1 MYALFEKIPCEYKD
15 CWNQQEKYYRWKVLT
30 IAQTSQAVHELMKIW
45 PYLNPECQDKDL
57 DYQQVPAYVEIGK
70 TYGINDIADIKRDAR
85 ALEWGITSG
94 NPRPGIGPAIGSL
107 RGSHSISLGT
117 GAKCTKAPGGILL
130 AISDCENGYEIVPE
144 GGHLTIYKRVF
155 DYGKEEYSRGSIVA
169 KIDGY
174 SGQKGITRAK
184 REVQYLIDEPDSA
197 QERITSGLFPV
208 ITPEGIVMS
217 RAIRPEAPLI
227 AAEVA

>member
-1 MYALFEKIPCEYKD
+1 MYALIEKIPCDYKD
-15 CWNQQEKYYRWKVLT
+15 CWNQPEKYFHWRILT
-30 IAQTSQAVHELMKIW
+30 LAQTSQAAHELMRIW
-45 PYLNPECQDKDL
+45 PYLNPEYQDKDL

-70 TYGINDIADIKRDAR
+70 TYGINDIADIKRDALMPKW
-85 ALEWGITSG
+85 AE
-94 NPRPGIGPAIGSL
+94 AIGG
-107 RGSHSISLGT
+107 RVGVTSHWGTFGPENISLPT
-117 GAKCTKAPGGILL
+117 GSKCTKGPGGIL
-130 AISDCENGYEIVPE
+130 ISGDYEIVPE
-144 GGHLTIYKRVF
+144 KGHLTIYQRV
-155 DYGKEEYSRGSIVA
+155 YNEELQEFVHGAILA

-174 SGQKGITRAK
+174 TKGTGTTRAR

-227 AAEVA
+227 AEAVPA